1 MLVDFRP
8 HAKLLGKN
16 PVDLATSVT
25 PVLEALA
32 EHGSG
37 QAPAD
42 LSQVLITCDWV
53 QYAENFRDVIDVRPI
68 LVAQEGIKG
77 SGGPLVPAGSPAY
90 HREIAVDVRRSGRV
104 PLKALAA
111 ARLLADADPGV
122 FLEDWC
128 PGSASLIWEF
138 NALYWAALELWE
150 QAAGRG
156 YEQALPGGTS
166 DARNREAAHDLIG
179 ELFGLWDELAAARC
193 LPAELYVAEL
203 GVGNG
208 NQAKVFLDEFR
219 ALDQVHGQGYYLRL
233 RYLLCDYS
241 QHVLDQAARTVAEHA
256 SQVSSV
262 WLDATRAQAALGSLR
277 GSVFLLYMSNVY
289 DNLPTDE
296 VAKLGGQSYQVQVR
310 ACFPRAVA
318 ADLAASVSADPEQLP
333 SLVRTL
339 LRLGPVAL
347 PGASPDHFG
356 SVDDAVTF
364 WRRAWSALRLAER
377 YVPLAGLDLYQIA
390 PDASGEL
397 LRPLLESGPDI
408 RMHVSNGALASFADS
423 LELLHPRGKLVC
435 HDLFVTRAQDYR
447 TGFRGPGKYDGS
459 VVNWLN
465 GPLLAHVGRQ
475 RGFDVRYEP
484 FRHRSGGNIVTMTAR
499 RCR

>member
-1 MLVDFRP
+1 
-8 HAKLLGKN
+8 
-16 PVDLATSVT
+16 
-25 PVLEALA
+25 
-32 EHGSG
+32 
-37 QAPAD
+37 
-42 LSQVLITCDWV
+42 
-53 QYAENFRDVIDVRPI
+53 
-68 LVAQEGIKG
+68 
-77 SGGPLVPAGSPAY
+77 
-90 HREIAVDVRRSGRV
+90 
-104 PLKALAA
+104 
-111 ARLLADADPGV
+111 
-122 FLEDWC
+122 
-128 PGSASLIWEF
+128 
-138 NALYWAALELWE
+138 
-150 QAAGRG
+150 
-156 YEQALPGGTS
+156 
-166 DARNREAAHDLIG
+166 
-179 ELFGLWDELAAARC
+179 
-193 LPAELYVAEL
+193 
-203 GVGNG
+203 
-208 NQAKVFLDEFR
+208 
-219 ALDQVHGQGYYLRL
+219 
-233 RYLLCDYS
+233 
-241 QHVLDQAARTVAEHA
+241 
-256 SQVSSV
+256 V

-318 ADLAASVSADPEQLP
+318 ADLAASVSAGPEQLP

-356 SVDDAVTF
+356 NVDDAVRF

-377 YVPLAGLDLYQIA
+377 YVPLTGLDLYQIA

-465 GPLLAHVGRQ
+465 GPLLAHLGRQ